1 MKNLTKAFFAA
12 LILVSCS
19 SSEESESNNSESI
32 ETAKKEIIGKTI
44 CSEASDREESIE
56 ISENGTYTYLYKDAR
71 FEFNGSGKW
80 KVELKELESGEVF
93 PVYALEGKTDGVSE
107 SRSFVKEGDDFLEV
121 GRILR
126 SNEGDFYSSI
136 PSREDLKKYWG
147 EENYLKNVFSEN
159 RCGFGNDLSFL
170 DRVNANAI
178 SIVSEL
184 RYHVAETDSVSFVNI
199 AFYGKDLEDESSYW
213 GTGNWINKKAARL
226 ALKLFSKVPS
236 LDALT
241 IMNETSLNSAHYIH
255 LHITR
260 EDLSSYIEKLGY
272 ETIDDSNTSLVDELC
287 YNRASNKIFLQKFK
301 ML

>member
-1 MKNLTKAFFAA
+1 MKTLTKAFFAA

-147 EENYLKNVFSEN
+147 EENYPKNVFSEN
-159 RCGFGNDLSFL
+159 GCGLGNDMSFL
-170 DRVNANAI
+170 EIININAS

-184 RYHVAETDSVSFVNI
+184 RYNIVETDSVDFVNI
-199 AFYGKDLEDESSYW
+199 AFYGKDSDDESSYW
-213 GTGNWINKKAARL
+213 GTGNYINKKAARL

-255 LHITR
+255 LFITR
-260 EDLSSYIEKLGY
+260 EDLSRYIEKLGY
-272 ETIDDSNTSLVDELC
+272 DTIDDSNTSLVDELC
-287 YNRASNKIFLQKFK
+287 YNRAANKSFLEAFK
-301 ML
+301 KL

>member
-1 MKNLTKAFFAA
+1 MKNLTMAFFAA

-32 ETAKKEIIGKTI
+32 ETAKKEIIGKKI
-44 CSEASDREESIE
+44 CSEASDREESFE
-56 ISENGTYTYLYKDAR
+56 ISENGTSTYLYKDAR
-71 FEFNGSGKW
+71 FEFNGNGKW

-93 PVYALEGKTDGVSE
+93 PVYALEGKADGVSK
-107 SRSFVKEGDDFLEV
+107 FVREGDVFLKV
-121 GRILR
+121 GRILK
-126 SNEGDFYSSI
+126 SNDGELYSSI
-136 PSREDLKKYWG
+136 PSLEDLKKYWG
-147 EENYLKNVFSEN
+147 DETYSKNVFSEN
-159 RCGFGNDLSFL
+159 RCGLGNDLSFL

-255 LHITR
+255 LFITR
-260 EDLSSYIEKLGY
+260 EDLSRYIEKLGY
-272 ETIDDSNTSLVDELC
+272 ETIDDSNTSLVDVLC
-287 YNRASNKIFLQKFK
+287 YNRASNKSFLEAFK
-301 ML
+301 KL